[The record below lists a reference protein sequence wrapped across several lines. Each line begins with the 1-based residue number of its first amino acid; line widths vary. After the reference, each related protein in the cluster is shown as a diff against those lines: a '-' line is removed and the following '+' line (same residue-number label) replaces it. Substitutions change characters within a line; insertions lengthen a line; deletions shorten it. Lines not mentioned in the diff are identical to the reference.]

1 MLSFDEDDL
10 HFPLLQEI
18 IADSSEEERIM
29 MLFGCLVSSVRMAAL
44 RGATGAPEARESLGQ
59 ALDVITFLR
68 AHLRQQGYTP
78 FGVALRRF
86 YNRAHRG
93 MIDAFRDNRPRDLL
107 LLEAS
112 LLKLIQPPLSEL
124 FFMAA
129 ARDTKVDEAELA
141 DFLHAH
147 AMGEEKLTAD

>member
-1 MLSFDEDDL
+1 
-10 HFPLLQEI
+10 
-18 IADSSEEERIM
+18 M
-29 MLFGCLVSSVRMAAL
+29 MLFGCLVSSVRTAAL
-44 RGATGAPEARESLGQ
+44 RGAAGAPEARESLGQ

-68 AHLRQQGYTP
+68 AHLRKTGFTP

-124 FFMAA
+124 FFMAT
-129 ARDTKVDEAELA
+129 ARDTEVSEAELA

-147 AMGEEKLTAD
+147 ALNEKAFDEA